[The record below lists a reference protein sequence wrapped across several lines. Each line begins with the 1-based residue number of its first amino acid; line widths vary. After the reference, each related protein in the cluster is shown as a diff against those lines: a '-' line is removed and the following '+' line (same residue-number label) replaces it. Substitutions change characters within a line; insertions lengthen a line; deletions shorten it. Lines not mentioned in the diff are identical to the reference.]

1 MGLSFCSEADIG
13 NNASGVCNDQNLI
26 INKFQDE
33 AYEEEDVDYNNE
45 EGKRFNVRDSAIR
58 QMFASTPQLPSW
70 NVNSKSE
77 PTKQHQSCRHDLSLR
92 SKMSE
97 RSRNPFHDEFVEE
110 KREAKLYMNALQ
122 DSSMHE
128 LSVAFQNAE
137 SMLEKGNNIHEEVKR
152 QGTIVKQAN
161 RDIEAIEKDIRDTSH
176 RLKGMKSMKNKFKN
190 IVCSKRGG
198 PKGFVVHESDDIS
211 FDFTR
216 SYTLPARLPSY
227 DEKMTKQE
235 WINKGVDQLCHVLD
249 EVEHRQEDIGKELG
263 EQEKHFQYLDHN
275 INHVEHKIKNQTK
288 IMSSIRKK

>member
-1 MGLSFCSEADIG
+1 MWTIIMKKEKGLKLEILRYGRCSQVPRSFPAWTSTR
-13 NNASGVCNDQNLI
+13 NQNRLSNI
-26 INKFQDE
+26 RAVEMI
-33 AYEEEDVDYNNE
+33 Y
-45 EGKRFNVRDSAIR
+45 RFGGRCPRD
-58 QMFASTPQLPSW
+58 LE
-70 NVNSKSE
+70 K
-77 PTKQHQSCRHDLSLR
+77 
-92 SKMSE
+92 
-97 RSRNPFHDEFVEE
+97 PFHDEFVEE